1 MNYIYLSFNFYKKN
15 NSNDIILI
23 FHFIKKNKIHF
34 KGLIK
39 NFCEIKKHK
48 MIKILSLIIIIKF
61 NSI

>member
-15 NSNDIILI
+15 NSNDTILI

-39 NFCEIKKHK
+39 NFCGIKKHK
-48 MIKILSLIIIIKF
+48 MIKILS
-61 NSI
+61 